1 MTKHRDPLTDSIEW
15 PRDGWRDRLA
25 VPAEAAQAI
34 AEQLDLQTAPDDL
47 SLTVDA
53 DLSASGK
60 ELVYRLSLSGTVTQ
74 ACVVTLEALKTTL
87 DESFIRRFREDS
99 FRDELEVEIAAA
111 NGDIATLNEDLEPWP
126 RTVDERP
133 SLLDFVV
140 EHLGLILDPYP
151 RKQGTEADAGLL
163 QDPVDQ
169 PETMSPFAALA
180 SLKPKSED

>member
-1 MTKHRDPLTDSIEW
+1 MTKHRDPLTDPIEW

-126 RTVDERP
+126 RTVDEQP

-169 PETMSPFAALA
+169 RETMSPFAALS
-180 SLKPKSED
+180 SLKTKAED